1 MNLIEFLKKESY
13 PGRAIVVGK
22 KTVYYWIMGRSE
34 NSRNR
39 IFALTDDGI
48 ETRAFDVSKVTDPS
62 LIMYRPV
69 RKMGDKLV
77 VTNGDQTD
85 TIVQMGDFMDALN
98 SYQLVKELK
107 QATGLPSATSFKHV
121 SPAGVAVAK
130 QLSESERKMYF
141 VEQAEVSRSLRSHEL
156 KTHGEFRC

>member
-22 KTVYYWIMGRSE
+22 KTVYYWIMGKSE

-85 TIVQMGDFMDALN
+85 TIVQMGDFI
-98 SYQLVKELK
+98 STYQ
-107 QATGLPSATSFKHV
+107 GDGNPLPSFQGEPIEVDIPTPEELWQSLNTENKVSLYTYVNGKVQLFNKHL
-121 SPAGVAVAK
+121 GD
-130 QLSESERKMYF
+130 
-141 VEQAEVSRSLRSHEL
+141 
-156 KTHGEFRC
+156 